1 MPWPRA
7 LTATAAM
14 TGLAAQALALTLWLA
29 PETPLAGLPRALI
42 GTPLAQGFLLH
53 GVGTL
58 VLSLG
63 LRHLGQPGDWRFNTA
78 TAAALP
84 VVGGLGMLLTAAIV
98 LLPRQD
104 DHQPAW
110 RRHPLPPLPDSPAT
124 PPDDSG
130 QALRE
135 GLASVLAQS
144 RDSHL
149 RQEALLQSQ
158 HLPTRTA
165 ISLMRRGLA
174 DDADDIRLLGYSML
188 NRLESQL
195 EQRIQHLRQM
205 IDSKGDA
212 SGRAHE
218 ALACLY
224 AEYAYLALAQGSAC
238 ELMLKQALDSLDH
251 AIDRAPSAERWRQ
264 RARLGL
270 LQRRPQQARID
281 LDKASAQGAPDLAVA
296 TLSAELAYLERD
308 TVGVGETLATL
319 ADHRHVPPRLQSL
332 REFWQ

>member
-1 MPWPRA
+1 MPWPRP
-7 LTATAAM
+7 LPTMATLI
-14 TGLAAQALALTLWLA
+14 GLSAQALALSLWLA
-29 PETPLAGLPRALI
+29 PGSVAATLPEGLI
-42 GTPLAQGFLLH
+42 GSPIAQGFLLH
-53 GVGTL
+53 CGGAL
-58 VLSLG
+58 ALSFG
-63 LRHLGQPGDWRFNTA
+63 LRRLGQPGDWRYFT
-78 TAAALP
+78 TTTAALP
-84 VVGGLGMLLTAAIV
+84 VVGGLGLLLTSVIV

-104 DHQPAW
+104 DRQPAW
-110 RRHPLPPLPDSPAT
+110 RRHPMPPLPDSPVT
-124 PPDDSG
+124 PPDESG

-158 HLPTRTA
+158 HLPMRTA

-195 EQRIQHLRQM
+195 EQRIAHLHQV
-205 IDSKGDA
+205 IDKEGDTT
-212 SGRAHE
+212 GRAHE

-224 AEYAYLALAQGSAC
+224 AEYAYLELAQGSAC

-251 AIDRAPSAERWRQ
+251 AIDRAPSPERWRQ

-281 LDKASAQGAPDLAVA
+281 LGKAAKQGMPTLSMT
-296 TLSAELAYLERD
+296 TLSAELAYLERN
-308 TVGVGETLATL
+308 TVGLREALTTLD
-319 ADHRHVPPRLQSL
+319 DHRHVPPRLQSL

>member
-1 MPWPRA
+1 MSWPRA
-7 LTATAAM
+7 LPATAAM

-29 PETPLAGLPRALI
+29 PGTFLAGLPGVLS
-42 GTPLAQGFLLH
+42 GTPIAQGFLLH
-53 GVGTL
+53 GAGTL
-58 VLSLG
+58 ALFLG
-63 LRHLGQPGDWRFNTA
+63 LRYQGQPGDWRFNTI

-84 VVGGLGMLLTAAIV
+84 VVGGLGLLLTEAIV

-104 DHQPAW
+104 DRQPAW
-110 RRHPLPPLPDSPAT
+110 RRHPLPSLPDSPVT
-124 PPDDSG
+124 PPDESG

-144 RDSHL
+144 QDSHL

-195 EQRIQHLRQM
+195 EQRIQHLRQV
-205 IDSKGDA
+205 IDKEGDV

-224 AEYAYLALAQGSAC
+224 AEYAYLELAQGSAC

-270 LQRRPQQARID
+270 LQRRPQQTRID
-281 LDKASAQGAPDLAVA
+281 LDKATVQGAPDLAVA

-308 TVGVGETLATL
+308 TVGLRETLATL
-319 ADHRHVPPRLQSL
+319 ADHHHVPPRLQSL